1 MSLTD
6 SIKQIIN
13 GVSRG
18 SAHPLQT
25 SSQNGENMPAKPDT
39 IAAATKAANYLIIR
53 TAAIRGIEGKD
64 WYSNARN
71 SLSALCHKEGFNYT
85 IFIKVMGATS
95 PQCPVWMNIRHT
107 IRVMR
112 SLKANNGDV
121 YAAVAAVP
129 ALAGS
134 VRKATIKTLLSE
146 DTSTLGPKTR
156 CFSEN
161 LLGNEDMVTLDTWMG
176 QLVGLSAKRSGSVTS
191 KTVSVPYTSTIKM
204 VAQNLGWTPAMV
216 QAACWT
222 YASSKL
228 GNINHGETDL
238 EAAISRAIETA

>member
-1 MSLTD
+1 M
-6 SIKQIIN
+6 
-13 GVSRG
+13 
-18 SAHPLQT
+18 
-25 SSQNGENMPAKPDT
+25 GENMPAKQDT
-39 IAAATKAANYLIIR
+39 INAATKAANYLVIR
-53 TAAIRGIEGKD
+53 TAAIRGIQGKD
-64 WYSNARN
+64 WYADARN
-71 SLSALCHKEGFNYT
+71 SLIALCESEGFNYNT
-85 IFIKVMGATS
+85 FCKVMGATS
-95 PQCPVWMNIRHT
+95 PQCKVWMNIRHT

-112 SLKANNGDV
+112 SLEAHNGDV
-121 YAAVAAVP
+121 HAAIAAVP

-156 CFSEN
+156 CFTEN

-176 QLVGLSAKRSGSVTS
+176 QLVGLSAKRSQSVTT
-191 KTVSVPYTSTIKM
+191 KLVSRPYNSTIKA

-228 GNINHGETDL
+228 GNVSHGETDL
-238 EAAISRAIETA
+238 QRAISRAVETA

>member
-1 MSLTD
+1 
-6 SIKQIIN
+6 
-13 GVSRG
+13 
-18 SAHPLQT
+18 
-25 SSQNGENMPAKPDT
+25 MPAKPET
-39 IAAATKAANYLIIR
+39 IAAATKAANYLVIR
-53 TAAIRGIEGKD
+53 TAAIRGIQGKD
-64 WYSNARN
+64 WYENART
-71 SLSALCHKEGFNYT
+71 SLMALCDNEGFNYT
-85 IFIKVMGATS
+85 NFIKVMGATS

-121 YAAVAAVP
+121 HAAVAAVP
-129 ALAGS
+129 GLAGS

-156 CFSEN
+156 CFAEN

-176 QLVGLSAKRSGSVTS
+176 QLVGLKANKSGSVTT
-191 KTVSVPYTSTIKM
+191 KTVSRPYNSTIKAI
-204 VAQNLGWTPAMV
+204 AQNFGWTPAMV

-228 GNINHGETDL
+228 GNISHGETDL
-238 EAAISRAIETA
+238 ESAVSRAVETA